1 MKYTHNTT
9 SMNQETIEAMRFL
22 RWLDHGF
29 T

>member
-1 MKYTHNTT
+1 MKYIHNTT
-9 SMNQETIEAMRFL
+9 STNQETIEAMRFL